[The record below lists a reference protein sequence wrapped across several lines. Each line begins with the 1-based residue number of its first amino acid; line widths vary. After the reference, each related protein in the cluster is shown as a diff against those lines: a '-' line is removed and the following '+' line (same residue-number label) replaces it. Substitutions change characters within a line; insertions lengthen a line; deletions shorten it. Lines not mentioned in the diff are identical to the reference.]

1 MSMNDTISDLLTRI
15 RNGQMSNKKTVS
27 APYSKMKESICK
39 VMLDEGYINGY
50 NTDDG
55 KIKNIIV
62 ELKYFEGKPVIDYI
76 QRVSRPGL
84 RIYKSSDNIPL
95 VKNGL
100 GICIIS
106 TSKGLMTGKSA
117 KEKNVEE
124 RLFVISLRDM
134 SKLQVNQ

>member
-39 VMLDEGYINGY
+39 VMKDEGYIDGY
-50 NTDDG
+50 SIDDG
-55 KIKNIIV
+55 KIKNIVV
-62 ELKYFEGKPVIDYI
+62 ELKYYEGKPVIDYI

-106 TSKGLMTGKSA
+106 TSKGLMTGKTA
-117 KEKNVEE
+117 KEKKCGGEIICY
-124 RLFVISLRDM
+124 IS
-134 SKLQVNQ
+134 

>member
-15 RNGQMSNKKTVS
+15 RNGQMSNKKTIS

-39 VMLDEGYINGY
+39 VMKDEGYIDGY
-50 NTDDG
+50 STDDG
-55 KIKNIIV
+55 KIKNIVV
-62 ELKYFEGKPVIDYI
+62 ELKYYEGKPVIDYI

-106 TSKGLMTGKSA
+106 TSKGLMTGKTA
-117 KEKNVEE
+117 KEKKCGGEIICY
-124 RLFVISLRDM
+124 IS
-134 SKLQVNQ
+134 

>member
-117 KEKNVEE
+117 KEKKCGGEIICY
-124 RLFVISLRDM
+124 IS
-134 SKLQVNQ
+134 